1 MTEQRS
7 VPLSSITEVDGHNP
21 RQRSDEEADR
31 QLADSIARHGV
42 IQPLVVTSDGNG
54 CYRLVAGH
62 RRFAAAAAAA
72 VTEVPVVVRP
82 PGEEKSLE
90 LTVVENL
97 LREDLDPVSEAL
109 GIQRLMK
116 SEKLNQGEAAERL
129 SISPARVSERLRL
142 LKLPEPVQE
151 HVGSGVL
158 PTSAAKV
165 LLEIAKVSPA
175 VATAAAELVAAEA
188 FTPQELEESPAT
200 VLERVCSLE
209 DGPPLVAAGGYHAAY
224 DLEELPL
231 SEEVAEELGA
241 RLERA
246 TADAY
251 YSPTGFVFDRDDV
264 DAARAYGCLI
274 EIKEERYFARSFITD
289 PEFIADRIRENVEG
303 LEEQARKRAEL
314 DAERAAERAT
324 QGEEPGQGEEDD
336 PAQGT
341 PEDPEEARRRE
352 REAEKESRT
361 EAHAANVR
369 LGANLAEGLHEV
381 PLTRELARLLGLIV
395 LDEHAIGLAARG
407 LRYVREDWQ
416 EVETRELKSGERRE
430 KVLYLEPTQA
440 EERLYEWFEAART
453 PEQMLGR
460 IVQALVAAHCADD
473 AAVAMSNR
481 SHYELPGVY
490 GGGPPRAIPELVED
504 LAAAHLPVRLA
515 EQLRERRERRK
526 RWAVDDEDL
535 ASEDLEA
542 VDPDE
547 SAAA

>member
-7 VPLSSITEVDGHNP
+7 VPLSSIVEVDVHNP

-200 VLERVCSLE
+200 VLERVCGLE
-209 DGPPLVAAGGYHAAY
+209 DGPVLAAAGGYHAAY

-314 DAERAAERAT
+314 DAKRAAERAT

-341 PEDPEEARRRE
+341 PQDPEEARRRE

-381 PLTRELARLLGLIV
+381 ALTRELARLLGLIV

-416 EVETRELKSGERRE
+416 EVEARELKSGERRE

-481 SHYELPGVY
+481 SHYELPGLY
-490 GGGPPRAIPELVED
+490 GGGATRAIPELVER
-504 LAAAHLPVRLA
+504 LAESHLPVRLA

>member
-21 RQRSDEEADR
+21 RQRRDEEADR

-116 SEKLNQGEAAERL
+116 SEKLKQGDAAERL

-151 HVGSGVL
+151 HVGSGAL

-165 LLEIAKVSPA
+165 LLEMAKVSAP
-175 VATAAAELVAAEA
+175 VASAAAELVAGGA

-200 VLERVCSLE
+200 VLERVCGLE
-209 DGPPLVAAGGYHAAY
+209 DGPVLVAAGGYHAAY
-224 DLEELPL
+224 AIEELPL
-231 SEEVAEELGA
+231 PEEVAEELGG

-251 YSPTGFVFDRDDV
+251 WSATGIVFDDEDV

-289 PEFIADRIRENVEG
+289 PEFIADRIRANVEL
-303 LEEQARKRAEL
+303 LEDQARKRAEL
-314 DAERAAERAT
+314 DAERAAEGAT
-324 QGEEPGQGEEDD
+324 QGEEPGPREEED

-352 REAEKESRT
+352 REAEKESRV

-416 EVETRELKSGERRE
+416 EIEARELKSGERRE

-460 IVQALVAAHCADD
+460 IVQALVAAHSADD

-490 GGGPPRAIPELVED
+490 GGGPPRVIPELVEG
-504 LAAAHLPVRLA
+504 LAEPHLPVRLA